1 MVDFWTYLYNFRW
14 GWVDAVKTAEASR
27 DLAPLARL
35 FCANTPMEQSTRG
48 LPADLCDRHRLG
60 RKPGRPPKPLFGP
73 SMQNPFID
81 ALRKAEKSRDL
92 ASLACLLRSNT
103 PMEGSTLNELAKLF
117 DRRQLIR
124 KKGRPKS
131 IFKFKMTAQDR
142 YIEAANAVKRLRKT
156 KRRWKEV
163 EGAVALGHEG
173 LIEQARSYFE
183 GLEAI
188 TDPIDYVAQQ
198 LGLDAEMLES
208 VLRHKIGFGR
218 KAKPKSKPDM

>member
-14 GWVDAVKTAEASR
+14 GWVDAVKTAEASG

-48 LPADLCDRHRLG
+48 LLADLCDRHRLG
-60 RKPGRPPKPLFGP
+60 RKPWRPLKPLFGP
-73 SMQNPFID
+73 TVEDPNIVV
-81 ALRKAEKSRDL
+81 LRHAEQSRDL
-92 ASLACLLRSNT
+92 VALARSLRSDTPVDKATRDSLADLFNRHR
-103 PMEGSTLNELAKLF
+103 LA
-117 DRRQLIR
+117 R
-124 KKGRPKS
+124 KRGRPKS
-131 IFKFKMTAQDR
+131 VYKMTAQDR
-142 YIEAANAVKRLRKT
+142 YIEAVNAVKRLRET

-163 EGAVALGHEG
+163 EGAIALGHEG
-173 LIEQARSYFE
+173 LIEQVRSYFE